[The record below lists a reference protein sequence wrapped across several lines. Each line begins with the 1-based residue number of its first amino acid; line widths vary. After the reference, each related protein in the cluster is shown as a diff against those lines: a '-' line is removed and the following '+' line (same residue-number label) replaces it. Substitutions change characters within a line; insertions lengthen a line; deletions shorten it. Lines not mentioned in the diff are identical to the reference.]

1 MVLVPFVGESA
12 GNVTVVVWTVVVETV
27 TTVSRD
33 ELTVVVV
40 TVVVV
45 VVVIVVVVHVAGAV
59 VSAAAARGVDVPQ
72 PTPRNLRTVS
82 GGERQADGGRAV
94 GSRSDGDRII

>member
-33 ELTVVVV
+33 DVTVVVV

-45 VVVIVVVVHVAGAV
+45 VVVVVVVHVAGAV

>member
-1 MVLVPFVGESA
+1 MVVLVPFVGESA

-45 VVVIVVVVHVAGAV
+45 VVVVVVVHVAGAV

-94 GSRSDGDRII
+94 GSRSDGDGII

>member
-1 MVLVPFVGESA
+1 MVVLVPFVGESA

-45 VVVIVVVVHVAGAV
+45 VVVVVVHVAGAV